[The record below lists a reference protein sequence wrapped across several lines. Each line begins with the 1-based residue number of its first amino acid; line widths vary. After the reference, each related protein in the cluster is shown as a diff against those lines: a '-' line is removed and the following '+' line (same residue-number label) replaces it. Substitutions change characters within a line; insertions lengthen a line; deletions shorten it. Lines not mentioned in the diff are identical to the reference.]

1 MAYLVRKFH
10 RPKWEPNKIVP
21 GSVDEVSADAL
32 TSCLR
37 TSGNTLSVW
46 KTENPEW
53 GEFDDVLA
61 AMFSTL
67 DGPSRADII
76 LLKEKE
82 LQEIDGVELE
92 ESEGKTP
99 AVNEINAKHRDISN
113 LKHSSITCVAEIF
126 LEELAKGQNAQVKR
140 YSEKNIIKLVKHFV
154 EQGKI
159 DKEKLSVRWLDKL
172 YG

>member
-21 GSVDEVSADAL
+21 KSVDELSADAL

-46 KTENPEW
+46 KTESPEW
-53 GEFDDVLA
+53 GAFDDVLA

-76 LLKEKE
+76 VLKESE
-82 LQEIDGVELE
+82 LQQIEGIELE
-92 ESEGKTP
+92 ENEGKTP

-113 LKHSSITCVAEIF
+113 LRHSSITCVAKIF
-126 LEELAKGQNAQVKR
+126 LEELAKGQKAQVKR
-140 YSEKNIIKLVKHFV
+140 YSEKNTIKLVKYFID
-154 EQGKI
+154 QGKI
-159 DKEKLSVRWLDKL
+159 DKDQLTDRWLEKL
-172 YG
+172 